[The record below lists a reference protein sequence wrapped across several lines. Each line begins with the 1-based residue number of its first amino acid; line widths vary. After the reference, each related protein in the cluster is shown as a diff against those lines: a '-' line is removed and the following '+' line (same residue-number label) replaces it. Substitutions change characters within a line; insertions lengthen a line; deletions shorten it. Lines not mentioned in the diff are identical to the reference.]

1 MKSKYIYL
9 KYDQLDKVAYFKKQL
24 EIEIKNLIGDYL
36 FEHDCLDEVT
46 YCEVMPVT
54 VQNVNYIVIRLMPH
68 YILSMLSKKELSKLN
83 YEIIRRL
90 DKMKLVKETTQSSNI
105 PNTAAI
111 HIQIPNSQ
119 KNKTVKLIKKTI
131 RKIDGDTK

>member
-24 EIEIKNLIGDYL
+24 EIEIKNLIGDYV

-54 VQNVNYIVIRLMPH
+54 IQNVNYIVIRLMPH
-68 YILSMLSKKELSKLN
+68 YILSMLSKKELSNLN
-83 YEIIRRL
+83 HEIIRRL
-90 DKMKLVKETTQSSNI
+90 DKMKFVKETTQSSNI
-105 PNTAAI
+105 PNTAAT
-111 HIQIPNSQ
+111 HIQVPNEQ
-119 KNKTVKLIKKTI
+119 KLKNVKLIKKTI

>member
-111 HIQIPNSQ
+111 HLQIPNSQ